1 MQAGETRVFS
11 RRYTVGPE
19 HVARHIEADGIRVL
33 STPSMVGFIEETCR
47 VFWDHVLPE
56 GYTTVGVRVDVH
68 HIRPAVLG
76 SELEVRATA
85 LHADEK
91 RVLFWVE
98 VWSGR
103 LLIGY
108 ALHER
113 AIVEKAAFAARVK
126 SLIASSAG
134 G

>member
-1 MQAGETRVFS
+1 M
-11 RRYTVGPE
+11 
-19 HVARHIEADGIRVL
+19 ARHIEADGIRVL

-47 VFWDHVLPE
+47 IFWDQVLPE

-68 HIRPAVLG
+68 HRAPAVLG
-76 SELEVRATA
+76 SELEVQAIA
-85 LHADEK
+85 LHADER

-98 VWSGR
+98 VWSGK
-103 LLIGY
+103 LLVGY

-113 AIVEKAAFAARVK
+113 AIVEKTAFAAKVK
-126 SLIASSAG
+126 SMIASSAG

>member
-1 MQAGETRVFS
+1 VQSRETRVFS

-19 HVARHIEADGIRVL
+19 HVAKHIEADGIRVL
-33 STPSMVGFIEETCR
+33 STPSLVGFIEETCR
-47 VFWDHVLPE
+47 IFWDQVLPE

-68 HIRPAVLG
+68 HLKPAALG
-76 SELEVRATA
+76 SELEVRAAA

-91 RVLFWVE
+91 RALFWVE
-98 VWSGR
+98 VWSGK
-103 LLIGY
+103 LFIGY

-126 SLIASSAG
+126 SMISSSAG